1 VTTHR
6 THADESRTDVDADA
20 DPDDA
25 VELEP
30 HEPPPL
36 DLTPR
41 TSGPAGAGGG
51 RRHRKWFVVGVLV
64 VLLAAI
70 GFLVT
75 QLTDATTYFYTADQ
89 AVTKKASL
97 GERTF
102 RIEGTVMNQP
112 AKRIEAGDEHLSFII
127 GSKSARVPVHYSGG
141 EPSSLFKQGEPVVLV
156 GHFTGDTFASS
167 QILVK
172 HDAEYK
178 AKHPDRVKP
187 NQP

>member
-1 VTTHR
+1 MTTHH
-6 THADESRTDVDADA
+6 TDADEART
-20 DPDDA
+20 
-25 VELEP
+25 ELEP

-41 TSGPAGAGGG
+41 TSGAPGAGGG
-51 RRHRKWFVVGVLV
+51 RRPRRKWLAVGVLV
-64 VLLAAI
+64 VLLGVI

-75 QLTDATTYFYTADQ
+75 QLSDATTYFYTADQ

-112 AKRIEAGDEHLSFII
+112 AKLIESGDEHLSFTI

-141 EPSSLFKQGEPVVLV
+141 EPSALFKQGEPVVLV
-156 GHFTGDTFASS
+156 GHFTGNSFMSN

-172 HDAEYK
+172 HDAQYK
-178 AKHPDRVKP
+178 AEHPDRVKP